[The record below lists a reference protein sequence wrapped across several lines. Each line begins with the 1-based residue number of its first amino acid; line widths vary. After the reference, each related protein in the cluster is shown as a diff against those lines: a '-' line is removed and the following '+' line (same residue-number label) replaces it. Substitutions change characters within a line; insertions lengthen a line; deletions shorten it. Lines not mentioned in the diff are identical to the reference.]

1 MKEGEPMSPE
11 VTSTQLRE
19 RAAEYRRMAETA
31 REAAVA
37 TSLLRL
43 AERYDGAA
51 GERDAGVV

>member
-1 MKEGEPMSPE
+1 MSPE
-11 VTSTQLRE
+11 LTSTQLRE
-19 RAAEYRRMAETA
+19 RATEYRRMAETA
-31 REAAVA
+31 REAAVV